1 MCSHARRVLCQSL
14 KVGFNTMTTPP
25 STNST
30 APSSTQLGHAFTVIY
45 LDLTAVVGNDLV
57 LQGVSFVRQLASAF
71 EGSCRAI
78 VVKVRRRER

>member
-1 MCSHARRVLCQSL
+1 MCGVCFI
-14 KVGFNTMTTPP
+14 GFQYNDNPP

-30 APSSTQLGHAFTVIY
+30 VPSSTQLGHAFTVIY